1 MRKQLIFMCILA
13 GVFLNSCAAIPII
26 AGAGTLGCVTYDVQT
41 VGQEKERCPV
51 VEALDENIDKWKSIN
66 VLIDIN

>member
-1 MRKQLIFMCILA
+1 MRKQLILMCIIA
-13 GVFLNSCAAIPII
+13 GFFLNSCAAVPII

-51 VEALDENIDKWKSIN
+51 VEALDENIENWKSSNI
-66 VLIDIN
+66 LIDIN